1 MYKIIK
7 NMKKRKAFTIV
18 ELLVVISI
26 IAIVSTI
33 AVTMVINS
41 LNKSKDAGVVNNISQ
56 LQVSLEDYH
65 RVEGTYP
72 SELVPGDPIV
82 GNLSGITF
90 IQEVPEG
97 IVYEVDSENNYYQIS
112 FEIEDAYDYL
122 SAGEN
127 CAVPEGILSGQC
139 ETISPYTPPTTV
151 DLDSGGVV
159 TDFGNYIIHAFT
171 SSGTYT
177 VNSDHEIDVL
187 VVAGGGGGG
196 SGGSSAG
203 GGGGAGGLIFT
214 ENYSVSTGTISVTV
228 GAGGDGGVRSTSP
241 QYGLK
246 GGDSSFGAIVASGG
260 GGGLYSGE
268 GSVALATGGSGGG
281 GAGWETMNEPGEA
294 VSGQGYKGGFGYSTN
309 TNVEAG
315 AGAGGGAGGVG
326 VDGLSGIGGSGG
338 VGLKYSTIF
347 GDSYGENGWFA
358 GGGGG
363 AGYTTSGTGSAG
375 GGDGNYG
382 GDGYNA
388 NINTGAGGGGAGGGY
403 SGGDGGSGIVIIRYL
418 DPNL

>member
-1 MYKIIK
+1 
-7 NMKKRKAFTIV
+7 MKKRKAFTIV

-41 LNKSKDAGVVNNISQ
+41 LNKSKDAGIINNISQ

-65 RVEGTYP
+65 RVEGVYP
-72 SELVPGDPIV
+72 SVLTTGDPII
-82 GNLSGITF
+82 GEYSGITF
-90 IQEVPEG
+90 IEEVPEG
-97 IVYEVDSENNYYQIS
+97 VVYEKDDVNDTYQIS
-112 FEIEDAYDYL
+112 FEIEDAYEYL

-127 CAVPEGILSGQC
+127 CAVPEGILSGEC
-139 ETISPYTPPTTV
+139 GAISSSTSPTTV
-151 DLDSGGVV
+151 DLDSGGII
-159 TDFGNYIIHAFT
+159 TTFGNYIVHAFT

-177 VNSDHEIDVL
+177 VNSSHEIDVL

-203 GGGGAGGLIFT
+203 GGGGAGGLVFT
-214 ENYSVSTGTISVTV
+214 ENYSVSSGTISVVV
-228 GAGGDGGVRSTSP
+228 GNGGAGGVRSTSP

-246 GGDSSFGAIVASGG
+246 GGDSSFGAVVASGG

-268 GSVALATGGSGGG
+268 GTVALATGGSGGG
-281 GAGWETMNEPGEA
+281 GAGWETRNTPGEG
-294 VSGQGYKGGFGYSTN
+294 VSGQGNRGGTGYSTN
-309 TNVEAG
+309 VNTEAG
-315 AGAGGGAGGVG
+315 AGSGGGAGGLG
-326 VDGLSGIGGSGG
+326 VDGSLGVGGNGG

-363 AGYTTSGTGSAG
+363 AGYTSSGTGSAG
-375 GGDGNYG
+375 GGDGSYG
-382 GDGYNA
+382 SGAYSANA
-388 NINTGAGGGGAGGGY
+388 NTGSGGGGAGGGY
-403 SGGDGGSGIVIIRYL
+403 SGGAGGSGIVIIRYL